1 MTAMRVGVPKEIKN
15 NEYRVAIT
23 PAGVKDLTR
32 HGHQVLVEKSAGEGA
47 WIPDAEYERAGAT
60 MIGSAAEIFGTADMI
75 MKVKEP
81 LAPEIAMLRKGQ
93 ILFTYLHLA
102 ADKKLTEGVL
112 NSGCVGIAYETIQAP
127 NGSLPLLTPM
137 SEIAGRMAV
146 QVGAQYLERHNKGR
160 GVLMGGVPGVPP
172 ADVLIIGAGV
182 TGTQAAKIAL
192 GMGANVT
199 LLDTNLDRLRY
210 LDDTLQGRINLV
222 MSNHETIAGRLKSC
236 DLLIGAVL
244 IPGAKAPTLV
254 TKEMVSTM
262 KPGSVIVDIS
272 VDQGGCIETIHPTT
286 HSDPVYMV
294 HDVVHYGV
302 ANMPGAVPRSSTFAL
317 TNATLPFAVKLA
329 NLGWEKALETD
340 AVLAKGLNVANG
352 QLFYPAVADAHG
364 LPLAK

>member
-1 MTAMRVGVPKEIKN
+1 MRVGVPKEIKN

-23 PAGVKDLTR
+23 AAGVTALTR
-32 HGHQVLVEKSAGEGA
+32 AGHEVLIERGAGEGA
-47 WIPDAEYERAGAT
+47 WIADGKFEQAGAT
-60 MIGSAAEIFGTADMI
+60 IVNSAAEIFAEADMI

-81 LAPEIAMLRKGQ
+81 LAPEIAMLRPGQ

-102 ADKKLTEGVL
+102 ADKALTEGVL
-112 NSGCVGIAYETIQAP
+112 KSGCVGIAYETIQNP

-146 QVGAQYLERHNKGR
+146 QVGAQYLERHHKGR
-160 GVLMGGVPGVPP
+160 GVLMGGVPGVAP
-172 ADVLIIGAGV
+172 ADVLIIGGGV

-199 LLDTNLDRLRY
+199 LLDTSLDRLRY
-210 LDDTLQGRINLV
+210 LDDVLDGRINLV
-222 MSNHETIAGRLKSC
+222 MSNHETIVARLKTC

-254 TKEMVSTM
+254 TDDMVATM
-262 KPGSVIVDIS
+262 RPGSVIVDIS

-294 HDVVHYGV
+294 HNVVHYGV

-340 AVLAKGLNVANG
+340 PVLAKGLNVANG
-352 QLFYPAVADAHG
+352 KLYYPAVADAHG
-364 LPLAK
+364 LALAK